1 MAKQEKKVKK
11 LTEQELLKLKVI
23 KEHYQTVK
31 EEFGEISLLELNLN
45 SRKLKAQEYFE
56 ELKNSE
62 ANLTKS
68 LLEKYGA
75 GNINIQTGEIS

>member
-1 MAKQEKKVKK
+1 MAKQENKIKR
-11 LTEQELLKLKVI
+11 LTEEELLKLKQI

>member
-1 MAKQEKKVKK
+1 MVKQEKKVKK
-11 LTEQELLKLKVI
+11 LTEQELLKLKLI

>member
-1 MAKQEKKVKK
+1 MAEQEKKVKK

-68 LLEKYGA
+68 LLEK
-75 GNINIQTGEIS
+75 

>member
-11 LTEQELLKLKVI
+11 LTEQELLKLKQI

-31 EEFGEISLLELNLN
+31 DEFGEISLLELNLN

-75 GNINIQTGEIS
+75 GNINIHTGEIS

>member
-11 LTEQELLKLKVI
+11 LTEQELSKLKQI

>member
-11 LTEQELLKLKVI
+11 LTEQELLKLKQI

-31 EEFGEISLLELNLN
+31 DEFGEISLLELNLN

>member
-1 MAKQEKKVKK
+1 MAKQENKIKR
-11 LTEQELLKLKVI
+11 LTEEELLKLKQI

-62 ANLTKS
+62 ANLTK
-68 LLEKYGA
+68 LLLDKYGS
-75 GNINIQTGEIS
+75 GNINTSTGEIT

>member
-1 MAKQEKKVKK
+1 MAKQENKIKR
-11 LTEQELLKLKVI
+11 LTEEELLKLKVI